1 MISDIIKNKSA
12 YSCIKVI
19 CFHCKI
25 KFRHSSY
32 VWSWL
37 YCVHIKVF
45 SFIPLLSSFNL
56 SLNLQKQYF
65 LQLSQTYK
73 IDENTNELFL
83 HFMFGSSLKCKQHTD
98 LSHTLSFLCGHS
110 STVSLPL
117 ILWHYSHYGILYG
130 FNRNSTHAAYFII
143 A

>member
-98 LSHTLSFLCGHS
+98 LSHTLFSLWPFKYSITS
-110 STVSLPL
+110 SDSLTLLALWYPL
-117 ILWHYSHYGILYG
+117 WLQQK
-130 FNRNSTHAAYFII
+130 
-143 A
+143 